1 MCAKLAINGGDR
13 TVPAGLQKGWPPIN
27 QDDIDAVVAVLK
39 SGVLW
44 GPMEKQVLGLQD
56 DFARYIG
63 AKHALV
69 VNSGTAA
76 LHAAVVVAG
85 VGPGMK

>member
-1 MCAKLAINGGDR
+1 MAKLAINGEKKIIPDGM
-13 TVPAGLQKGWPPIN
+13 QKDWPPIN

-39 SGVLW
+39 RGVLW
-44 GPMEKQVLGLQD
+44 GPMEKEVTGLQD
-56 DFARYIG
+56 EFAEYIG

-76 LHAAVVVAG
+76 LHSSVCAVG
-85 VGPGMK
+85 VEA